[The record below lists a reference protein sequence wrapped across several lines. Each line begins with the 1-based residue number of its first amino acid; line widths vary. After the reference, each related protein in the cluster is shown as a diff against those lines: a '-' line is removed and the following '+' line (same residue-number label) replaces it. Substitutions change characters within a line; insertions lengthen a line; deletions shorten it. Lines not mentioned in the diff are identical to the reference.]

1 MAPFTDFKQLY
12 NNPHNSRTIHTTV
25 QQFTQLYNNSHNY
38 KTIHTNVQQFTQL
51 YNNSHNCTTIHTTLQ
66 QLTVAT
72 NWDER
77 DFFNSAT
84 LNVHIVLQGS
94 KLVVE
99 FVILLKNGKTHFVN
113 RPSQKSLFTLNI
125 IRSLISTQCAMQRTQ
140 FEETDFSA
148 ENGDVPVD
156 EKGES
161 LFE

>member
-1 MAPFTDFKQLY
+1 MFVAPSTEFTQLC
-12 NNPHNSRTIHTTV
+12 NNSHNCKTIHTTV
-25 QQFTQLYNNSHNY
+25 QQFTQLYNNSHNCT
-38 KTIHTNVQQFTQL
+38 TIHTTVQQFTQLCNNSHNCTTIHTTVQQFTQL

-113 RPSQKSLFTLNI
+113 RPS
-125 IRSLISTQCAMQRTQ
+125 
-140 FEETDFSA
+140 
-148 ENGDVPVD
+148 
-156 EKGES
+156 
-161 LFE
+161 